1 MAVRSLPKLSKTGV
15 FDFLEDFDFVDLV
28 TLISSN
34 SECSDSSVDSSEKSS
49 LPIIDLYSSL
59 TTL

>member
-15 FDFLEDFDFVDLV
+15 LDFLEDFDFVDFVDL
-28 TLISSN
+28 TSSN
-34 SECSDSSVDSSEKSS
+34 SGASESSVVSSEKSS
-49 LPIIDLYSSL
+49 LPITDLYSSF